1 MAPRHSDWDFGLSR
15 LTKFFAGPWSYDRTV
30 DETISDAALGHLD
43 EPAGEAAWAIL
54 ADAVRLEQSSLSA
67 EVITTVW
74 MVASEGGYNLDA
86 FGVDGRDWLRQV
98 AAVCSEQARQA
109 DPEGASAVE
118 PVAASEESVRAVLA
132 AIAAVEPALTAKA
145 ATFYGHG
152 PGEVIRV
159 LELVAAQVDPDL
171 GFRLLLRVLDACGV
185 PISDAQYAQ
194 YEALGEVFGYGRFH
208 VSDVEYLTRY
218 RPGPRTA

>member
-1 MAPRHSDWDFGLSR
+1 MAPRQTEWDFGLSR
-15 LTKFFAGPWSYDRTV
+15 LTKFFAGPWSHERTV
-30 DETISDAALGHLD
+30 DETIADAALAYSD
-43 EPAGEAAWAIL
+43 EPAGEAASAIL
-54 ADAVRLEQSSLSA
+54 ADAVRLEQSSLST

-74 MVASEGGYNLDA
+74 TVASEGGYNLDY
-86 FGVDGRDWLRQV
+86 FGVDGRDWLRHV

-152 PGEVIRV
+152 PGEVVRV

-171 GFRLLLRVLDACGV
+171 GFRLLLRVLVACWL

-208 VSDVEYLTRY
+208 VSDVAHQTRW
-218 RPGPRTA
+218 